1 MIQNFGFPG
10 ESTWQRIPAITS
22 ISLNEKSSEKSLI
35 LGKLSQWLIP
45 FLGPISILKILNR
58 FNFLT
63 WNFYSYFW
71 SRNHQGK
78 FLTQNDWYR
87 QLFRIILDSQR
98 GIFFLIQFW
107 TPAGLRTSA
116 LIKMNRL
123 IFLYFIFAWIK

>member
-22 ISLNEKSSEKSLI
+22 ISLNEKSPEKSLI

-63 WNFYSYFW
+63 
-71 SRNHQGK
+71 
-78 FLTQNDWYR
+78 
-87 QLFRIILDSQR
+87 
-98 GIFFLIQFW
+98 
-107 TPAGLRTSA
+107 
-116 LIKMNRL
+116 
-123 IFLYFIFAWIK
+123 